1 MKEEAEKA
9 ALEMCD
15 EVNILTEYNF
25 EWCEAVLAQ
34 KNWKEKK
41 DKLDVLQ

>member
-1 MKEEAEKA
+1 MCEEV
-9 ALEMCD
+9 D
-15 EVNILTEYNF
+15 ILTEYNY
-25 EWCEAVLAQ
+25 EWCEAIQAL